1 MIQIDLQSR
10 VPLYE
15 QLQEQIIRLSM
26 LGILDEN
33 QQLPSVR
40 AGARSGCQP
49 QHRCQSLSAAG
60 ATGHHLHRIG
70 KGKLCFTGCPFPAI
84 AAAGS
89 LAGGSGRCGQGVEP
103 RRIPAATAR
112 RHPPT
117 AGLPFTLQPRRYPR

>member
-40 AGARSGCQP
+40 GGCQP
-49 QHRCQSLSAAG
+49 QHRCKSLSAAG

-70 KGKLCFTGCPFPAI
+70 KGQLCFTGCPFPAI

-89 LAGGSGRCGQGVEP
+89 LAGGFGRCGQGVEP
-103 RRIPAATAR
+103 RRIPAAAAR
-112 RHPPT
+112 RHLPT